1 MKGTVA
7 IGAFDFHYD
16 AHNWIVRGNFDYG
29 HLTDADRITAFNKKM
44 RDDSPSPKQNVASDA
59 MAAGLEAGYN
69 LFSQIDKM
77 QRKSQKLYVF
87 GRYDYYDSMYK
98 TTGGVMQYDWCGRHR
113 IAAGVNYYPIK
124 DIVLKGEYSIGL
136 LKSKY
141 NNEPSLSFGV
151 AYAGFFTK

>member
-1 MKGTVA
+1 
-7 IGAFDFHYD
+7 
-16 AHNWIVRGNFDYG
+16 
-29 HLTDADRITAFNKKM
+29 M

-113 IAAGVNYYPIK
+113 IAAGVNYYPLK